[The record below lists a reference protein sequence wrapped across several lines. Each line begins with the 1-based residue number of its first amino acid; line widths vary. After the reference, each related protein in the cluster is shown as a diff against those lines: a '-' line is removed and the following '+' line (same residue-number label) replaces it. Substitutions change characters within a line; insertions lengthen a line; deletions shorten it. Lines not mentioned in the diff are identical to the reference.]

1 MANHILYD
9 SKEPKATI
17 TDSDGKE
24 EQNPLLPIWLQ
35 EDRLVKSLIIATLS
49 PEVRALT
56 IGLTSVREVWKT
68 LEECFAN
75 SSKQRARDL
84 LRKLQ
89 EVHRDDHPTLHAYL
103 EEVTMISNELAAI
116 NQPIDD
122 GDKEELVQSNLW
134 LNLSDLEDQNS
145 SNDAQPATLTH
156 EDCQELLSVPEPS
169 VHVEEQT
176 LSQASIP
183 METANLPD
191 TSTNVQEHTQQQ
203 RLLHLILGVTYA

>member
-1 MANHILYD
+1 MASSSSSTSLTIATMAQISAMVSEKLTTKNYITWQDQVLPIIEGISMANHVLYD

-17 TDSDGKE
+17 TNSEGKE

-56 IGLTSVREVWKT
+56 VGLTSAREVWKT
-68 LEECFAN
+68 LEERFAN

-89 EVHRDDHPTLHAYL
+89 EVLRDDHPTLHAYL
-103 EEVTMISNELAAI
+103 QEVTMISNELAAI

-122 GDKEELVQSNLW
+122 GDKVYWS
-134 LNLSDLEDQNS
+134 LNGLGDKYESFVTAMQVCSL
-145 SNDAQPATLTH
+145 PPLFHLYLTAT
-156 EDCQELLSVPEPS
+156 C
-169 VHVEEQT
+169 
-176 LSQASIP
+176 
-183 METANLPD
+183 
-191 TSTNVQEHTQQQ
+191 
-203 RLLHLILGVTYA
+203 